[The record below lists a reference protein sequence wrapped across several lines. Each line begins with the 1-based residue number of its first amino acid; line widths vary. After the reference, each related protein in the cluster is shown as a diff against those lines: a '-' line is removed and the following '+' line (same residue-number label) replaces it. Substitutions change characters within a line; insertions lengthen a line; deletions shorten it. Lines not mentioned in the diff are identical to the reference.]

1 MAHRDELEAALARAD
16 ALERTVRELEQRMQD
31 GQGDLPAL
39 RAELKRTRSDREA
52 LAEQIRTLEERVRS
66 AESKREAVA
75 QQLQK
80 TEARLQSELAPRGQ
94 QARLPTLWEHNV
106 ATAAAA
112 KPSTQ
117 PAGVACPRCRVEGH
131 EVELVKGSGGQS
143 FASIW
148 LEEVI
153 CPRCLLLGHKGSQQ
167 VASTP
172 EELLRMMRER

>member
-31 GQGDLPAL
+31 EPGDLPAL
-39 RAELKRTRSDREA
+39 RVELKRARSDREA

-80 TEARLQSELAPRGQ
+80 TEARLQAELAPRQ
-94 QARLPTLWEHNV
+94 QAKLPALWEHNV
-106 ATAAAA
+106 AASAMA

-117 PAGVACPRCRVEGH
+117 PMGVACPRCRAEGQ

-143 FASIW
+143 FGSVW
-148 LEEVI
+148 LVEVI
-153 CPRCLLLGHKGSQQ
+153 CPRCLRVGHKAEARDPF
-167 VASTP
+167 AS
-172 EELLRMMRER
+172 MREVGTKP